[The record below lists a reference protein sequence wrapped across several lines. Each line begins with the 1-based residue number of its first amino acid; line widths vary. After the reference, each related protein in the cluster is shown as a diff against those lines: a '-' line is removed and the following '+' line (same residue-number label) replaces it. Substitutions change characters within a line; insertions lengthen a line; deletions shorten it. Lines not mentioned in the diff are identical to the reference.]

1 MARFRYTAK
10 DMSGKMHRGTMEVP
24 TENVLIQQLKEQNLF
39 LVEAKNLTDA
49 KGYQKLKAKQL
60 AAFCKELSTLLAS
73 GVSLVRALDIISDQE
88 GIPPK
93 EKKVYQAV
101 LMDLRKGISLSE
113 AMETK
118 KCFPDLMI
126 GMLRAGEGSGNL
138 DQVTDRLAT
147 QYEKDYKLTQQVKS
161 AMTYPCILLVMCVV
175 IVILI
180 VTFILPQFQSLF
192 DQMDSLPVITNILIA
207 CSDFLVHKWYLALL
221 AVFTIVM
228 IIRLLAAIPAV
239 RRQLDYRKVHMP
251 VFGKLFK
258 VVYTARFARTLSS
271 LYSSGM
277 PIATAIGIAGNTID
291 NSYIEEQFEQ
301 VVTKVRSGVPLSQ
314 ALRDVDGL
322 QKKLSSTILVGEESG
337 RLDVMLDSIAA
348 TMEEDAEAATKRMVT
363 LLEPILIVFM
373 AVIVGCIMIGVM
385 LPIYQSYSAIENS

>member
-93 EKKVYQAV
+93 EKEVYQAV

-161 AMTYPCILLVMCVV
+161 AMTYPCILLMMCVV

-301 VVTKVRSGVPLSQ
+301 VVMKVRSGVPLSQ